1 MSKFTEETTCDFDG
15 CIGCYLCQ
23 PATPSPKIA
32 KKNGERT
39 LQSERFRKRLLNN
52 QLEAGKSDNEDGNPP
67 FLDPDHAE
75 EDKDEEEVETVEA
88 ATAAPLVEQRAV
100 ELSAATTPP
109 QPILPQ
115 TSL

>member
-1 MSKFTEETTCDFDG
+1 MTTCDFNG
-15 CIGCYLCQ
+15 CVSYYLCR
-23 PATPSPKIA
+23 PSPPYPKEA
-32 KKNGERT
+32 KKYGDRT
-39 LQSERFRKRLLNN
+39 PPSERFHNRLLND